1 MTPADSRSMHRL
13 GIAFMAVA
21 AITFPVK
28 DSFLKAQNETVPV
41 LLAIAIYFLAQ
52 MAIGMGGLAVS
63 HHPAWRNPFAG
74 MTGLHLLH
82 SLTLTCA
89 LGTFFFSLRHVP
101 LATAVT
107 LYTLQ
112 CRVCSVSAL
121 AGGCCGNGSC
131 CAISSL
137 S

>member
-28 DSFLKAQNETVPV
+28 DSFLKAQNESVPA

-63 HHPAWRNPFAG
+63 HHPA
-74 MTGLHLLH
+74 
-82 SLTLTCA
+82 
-89 LGTFFFSLRHVP
+89 
-101 LATAVT
+101 
-107 LYTLQ
+107 
-112 CRVCSVSAL
+112 
-121 AGGCCGNGSC
+121 
-131 CAISSL
+131 CAIPL
-137 S
+137 PA